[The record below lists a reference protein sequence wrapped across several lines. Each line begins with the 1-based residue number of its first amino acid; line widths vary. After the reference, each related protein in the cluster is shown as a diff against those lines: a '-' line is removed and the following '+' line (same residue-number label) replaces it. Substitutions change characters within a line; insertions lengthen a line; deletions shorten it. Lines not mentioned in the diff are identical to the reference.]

1 MEEVQYEDLSLFQPR
16 RVETASQKI
25 SWTQYRPSHQWTEG
39 SVIEFNIDGSS
50 TSYLDLRQTLL
61 YVKLKIIKNDGA
73 DIVKDELVGLTNVP
87 LHTLFSQV
95 DLKIQQHPV
104 SEIGNNY
111 AYKGYLDT
119 LLNTTHTHE
128 LQKQGFV
135 KDDPDFDDP
144 SPKGTNGGLFI
155 RSTLTTEGKEIDL
168 IGRLALDMCQ
178 QERALLNGVP
188 VHLKLWQN
196 ADSFRLMSPTAD
208 FKVKITDV
216 YLKVALVK
224 VNPAVLLSQTGVL
237 KDTPALYPYTKSLIK
252 SYAMSQG
259 QYSFTVDDLFQGEI
273 PKQLIVGVVSS
284 SAHHGNYKKNPY
296 NFQHFNC
303 NYSGFFVDGQ
313 SVPTDP
319 LQPNYKGDNFID
331 VYDRLYP
338 DTKQRAVEIK
348 RAEFKNG
355 FCVYVF
361 DIDGD
366 HRDRDIQRG
375 HTRLELKFT
384 DPLPEPCTV
393 IVYAQFPALMKIDS
407 NRNVTLE

>member
-1 MEEVQYEDLSLFQPR
+1 MEEVQYEDLSLFQPKQ
-16 RVETASQKI
+16 VETASQKV
-25 SWTQYRPSHQWTEG
+25 SWTHYRPSNQWTEG

-61 YVKLKIIKNDGA
+61 YVKLKIIKTDGSN
-73 DIVKDELVGLTNVP
+73 IVKDELVGLTNAP

-111 AYKGYLDT
+111 AYKGYMDT
-119 LLNTTHTHE
+119 LLDTAYKPE
-128 LQKQGFV
+128 LNKQCFV
-135 KDDPDFDDP
+135 KDDSDVDDP

-155 RSTLTTEGKEIDL
+155 RSTLTTESQEVDL
-168 IGRLALDMCQ
+168 IGHLALDMCQ

-196 ADSFRLMSPTAD
+196 ADSFRLMSPTPD

-224 VNPAVLLSQTGVL
+224 VNPAVLLSQAGVL
-237 KDTPALYPYTKSLIK
+237 KDTQALYPYTKSMIK

-259 QYSFTVDDLFQGEI
+259 QYSFTVDDLFQGDI
-273 PKQLIVGVVSS
+273 PKRLLVGVVSS

-296 NFQHFNC
+296 NFQHYNC
-303 NYSGFFVDGQ
+303 NYIGFFVDGQ

-319 LQPNYKGDNFID
+319 LQPNYKGNNFID

-338 DTKQRAVEIK
+338 DTRQRAEVIT
-348 RAEFKNG
+348 RREFKDG
-355 FCVYVF
+355 YCLYVF
-361 DIDGD
+361 NIDGD
-366 HRDRDIQRG
+366 Q
-375 HTRLELKFT
+375 
-384 DPLPEPCTV
+384 
-393 IVYAQFPALMKIDS
+393 
-407 NRNVTLE
+407 